1 MPQSSQTHVPQSSQT
16 NDSST
21 VPPRT
26 ERSYWLAITD
36 ALNGAESAGM
46 PVGIDLDGTLTDHNA
61 WSVVWDRDARQ
72 WVLAGYDSESSAEIT
87 PRHTPDPWAPIFR
100 LVGWLDRQNGR
111 SQHEISLRLLK
122 LVEESGEVAQ
132 AYIGSVGQN
141 PRKGVTHTS
150 ADVAD
155 ELCDVI
161 ITAMV
166 ALVSVADGNPDDILA
181 AKLAKVAER
190 AADSEGG
197 AR

>member
-1 MPQSSQTHVPQSSQT
+1 VPQSSQT
-16 NDSST
+16 PKVAPLSRRDELMAML
-21 VPPRT
+21 RHGG
-26 ERSYWLAITD
+26 AMTD
-36 ALNGAESAGM
+36 EIASLVIRNYRAEVLDEKQSAL
-46 PVGIDLDGTLTDHNA
+46 
-61 WSVVWDRDARQ
+61 
-72 WVLAGYDSESSAEIT
+72 
-87 PRHTPDPWAPIFR
+87 DPWVPIFR

-111 SQHEISLRLLK
+111 SQHEISMRLLK

-141 PRKGVTHTS
+141 PRKGVTHTR

-166 ALVSVADGNPDDILA
+166 AIVSVADGNPDDILA

-190 AADSEGG
+190 AAESEDG
-197 AR
+197 AS

>member
-1 MPQSSQTHVPQSSQT
+1 V
-16 NDSST
+16 
-21 VPPRT
+21 
-26 ERSYWLAITD
+26 
-36 ALNGAESAGM
+36 
-46 PVGIDLDGTLTDHNA
+46 
-61 WSVVWDRDARQ
+61 
-72 WVLAGYDSESSAEIT
+72 
-87 PRHTPDPWAPIFR
+87 PIFR

-111 SQHEISLRLLK
+111 SQHEISMRLLK

-141 PRKGVTHTS
+141 PRKGVTHTR

-166 ALVSVADGNPDDILA
+166 AIVSVADGNPDDILA

-190 AADSEGG
+190 AAESEDG
-197 AR
+197 AS

>member
-1 MPQSSQTHVPQSSQT
+1 V
-16 NDSST
+16 
-21 VPPRT
+21 
-26 ERSYWLAITD
+26 
-36 ALNGAESAGM
+36 
-46 PVGIDLDGTLTDHNA
+46 
-61 WSVVWDRDARQ
+61 
-72 WVLAGYDSESSAEIT
+72 
-87 PRHTPDPWAPIFR
+87 PIFR

-111 SQHEISLRLLK
+111 SQHEISMRLLK

-181 AKLAKVAER
+181 AKLAKVAKR
-190 AADSEGG
+190 AADSEEA